1 MLDYATKP
9 ENPGAFPRESRYSRQ
24 DKSANSRS
32 ESKKL
37 KAAETSETNWS
48 KLILRV
54 RDTRDEQAF
63 ALLFRH
69 FAPRIKG
76 FLMKAGA
83 QDASADEYT
92 QEVMATVWHKAHL
105 FDPAR
110 ASAAT
115 WIFTIARNK
124 RIDALRRSGRP
135 EPEELPWGPE
145 PQPEAADA
153 LALQQD
159 TERLAEALESLPDK
173 QREIV
178 KRAFYGDLTHSELAI
193 ETGLPLGTIKS
204 RIRLAL
210 ERLRHAMS

>member
-1 MLDYATKP
+1 MLDYTVTPQK
-9 ENPGAFPRESRYSRQ
+9 PGAFQSTSPYAHRSGSSDFRNES
-24 DKSANSRS
+24 DI
-32 ESKKL
+32 L
-37 KAAETSETNWS
+37 TAAENSEPSWS
-48 KLILRV
+48 DLILRV
-54 RDTRDEQAF
+54 RDARDEDAF
-63 ALLFRH
+63 AQLFRH